1 MIETIQVEKRD
12 AVGSLAVRK
21 LRAKGLVP
29 AILYGHGEEN
39 VCLAVKRE
47 AVSGLVR
54 HGARL
59 ISLTGAITETA
70 LLRDVQWDTFG
81 SNVVHLDFARVAK
94 SEKVQITL
102 PVHLHGEAPGVGADA
117 QLRFITHELT
127 VECSADAI
135 PEFIS
140 VDISHLQRGQAIHV
154 SEVKF
159 PEGLQAVTASNV
171 VVVQV
176 TTLVARDEDV
186 VAATGAEPELIRKE
200 KEDAGKGE

>member
-12 AVGSLAVRK
+12 AVGSWNVRK
-21 LRAKGLVP
+21 LRAQGLVP

-39 VCLAVKRE
+39 VCLAVKKE

-59 ISLTGAITETA
+59 VSLTGGITETA

-81 SNVVHLDFARVAK
+81 SSVIHLDFARVAR
-94 SEKVQITL
+94 SEKVQVTL

-127 VECSADAI
+127 VECSADTI

-140 VDISHLQRGQAIHV
+140 VDISHLKRGQAVHV

-159 PEGLQAVTASNV
+159 PEGITAVTAGNV
-171 VVVQV
+171 VVAQV
-176 TTLVARDEDV
+176 HITVARDEDAV
-186 VAATGAEPELIRKE
+186 TASSSEPELIRKE
-200 KEDAGKGE
+200 KDDAAKSE

>member
-12 AVGSLAVRK
+12 AVGSWAVRK
-21 LRAKGLVP
+21 LRAQGLVP

-39 VCLAVKRE
+39 ISLAVKRE

-59 ISLTGAITETA
+59 VSLTGAITETA

-81 SNVVHLDFARVAK
+81 SHVIHLDFARVAR
-94 SEKVQITL
+94 SEKVQVTL

-117 QLRFITHELT
+117 QLRHITHELT
-127 VECSADAI
+127 VECSADTI

-140 VDISHLQRGQAIHV
+140 VDISQLKRGQAIHV
-154 SEVKF
+154 SEVKL
-159 PEGLQAVTASNV
+159 PEGISSVTPGNIVVAQV
-171 VVVQV
+171 VV
-176 TTLVARDEDV
+176 TVARDEDAAV
-186 VAATGAEPELIRKE
+186 ATGAEPELIRKE
-200 KEDAGKGE
+200 KEDAKSE

>member
-12 AVGSLAVRK
+12 SVGSWAVRK
-21 LRAKGLVP
+21 LRAQGLVP

-59 ISLTGAITETA
+59 VSLTGGITETA

-81 SNVVHLDFARVAK
+81 SNVIHLDFARVAK
-94 SEKVQITL
+94 SEKVQVTL

-127 VECSADAI
+127 VECSAESI

-140 VDISHLQRGQAIHV
+140 VEIGNLQRGQAVHV
-154 SEVKF
+154 NEVKL
-159 PEGLQAVTASNV
+159 PAGMTAVTAGNV
-171 VVVQV
+171 VIAQV
-176 TTLVARDEDV
+176 TTTVAKDDEAAV
-186 VAATGAEPELIRKE
+186 ATGAEPELIRKE
-200 KEDAGKGE
+200 KEDAKGE

>member
-12 AVGSLAVRK
+12 AVGSWAVRK
-21 LRAKGLVP
+21 LRAQGLVP

-39 VCLAVKRE
+39 ISLAVKRE

-59 ISLTGAITETA
+59 VSLTGAITETA

-81 SNVVHLDFARVAK
+81 SHVIHLDFARVAR
-94 SEKVQITL
+94 SEKVQVTL

-117 QLRFITHELT
+117 QLRHITHELT
-127 VECSADAI
+127 VECSADTI

-140 VDISHLQRGQAIHV
+140 VDISQLKRGQAIHV
-154 SEVKF
+154 SEVKL
-159 PEGLQAVTASNV
+159 PEGISAVTPGNIVVAQV
-171 VVVQV
+171 VV
-176 TTLVARDEDV
+176 TVARDEDAAV
-186 VAATGAEPELIRKE
+186 ATGAEPELIRKE
-200 KEDAGKGE
+200 KEDAKSE